1 MEKSQSSNGTVG
13 GLKRLDPR
21 VFLALGFLV
30 VVGIYLSAF
39 IVDQTQFAVKIRLG
53 DPVQIYK
60 EPGLYFK
67 IPLITKIFLVDNRL
81 LTYDA
86 EPGSVITKD
95 KKEMSVDN
103 YAKWKIVDP
112 LVFYRAMRGGSI
124 SAAQSRLDDV
134 IYSQVRRV
142 LGKHTLSEIVSGE
155 SSFSELKNR
164 SDDSI
169 LRQAIIE
176 EITSSSRE
184 NVKNLGIDITDVR
197 VKRADLPS
205 SNSQAVYGR
214 MIAERRRDAKR
225 YRSEGDEEALKIRSQ
240 AERERID
247 ILSES
252 TRIAEEVRGAADA
265 IALEIY
271 AKAYG
276 KDPDFFRFLRT
287 HDAYR
292 TTLNDQ
298 VTLLLS
304 SERKFLQELD

>member
-1 MEKSQSSNGTVG
+1 MSQNSKSFYNGSFKKVN
-13 GLKRLDPR
+13 PR
-21 VFLALGFLV
+21 IFAALGILSILT
-30 VVGIYLSAF
+30 IYLSAF
-39 IVDQTQFAVKIRLG
+39 IVDQTQYAVKIRLG

-103 YAKWKIVDP
+103 YAKWKIVNP
-112 LVFYRAMRGGSI
+112 LVFYKAMRGGSI

-164 SDDSI
+164 SDDSV
-169 LRQAIIE
+169 LRQTIIE
-176 EITSSSRE
+176 EITTAARE
-184 NVKNLGIDITDVR
+184 NVKSLGLDIADVR
-197 VKRADLPS
+197 VKRADLPA

-225 YRSEGDEEALKIRSQ
+225 YRSEGNEEALKIRSQ

-252 TRIAEEVRGAADA
+252 ARIAEEIRGAGDA
-265 IALEIY
+265 TALEIY
-271 AKAYG
+271 ANAYG

-304 SERKFLQELD
+304 SERKFLKELD